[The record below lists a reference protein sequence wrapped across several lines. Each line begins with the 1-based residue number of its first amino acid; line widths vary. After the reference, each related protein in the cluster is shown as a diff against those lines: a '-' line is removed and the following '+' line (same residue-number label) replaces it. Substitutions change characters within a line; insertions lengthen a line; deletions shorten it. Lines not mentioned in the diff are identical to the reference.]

1 MSPTEPRSRAA
12 RAAATVLALGCLAAL
27 AAPANG
33 AMVERPGTQPAGEA
47 LAYWTPQRMAAAEPR
62 ELRRA
67 PSPRLL
73 RHAAAAR
80 ALPAVFGSYE
90 IADYATPPF
99 SANGKIFASDRS
111 GDFQCSGTV
120 VSAANG
126 SVLLTA
132 GHCLHL
138 RGSGWARNL
147 VFVPSYR
154 DGAQPFG
161 LWSARAALVKRKW
174 LRREAPAF
182 DFGAAV
188 VAPSPTATLQATVGA
203 YPLAPDRP
211 RRQAYRV
218 AGYPVN
224 YFGGERMM
232 GCYGPFVGVDWR
244 TGSTG
249 IRCDLGQGSSGGGW
263 IVADTYL
270 VSVMS
275 YGLRGRSDLAFG
287 PRLRGSAARL
297 VARAG
302 GL

>member
-1 MSPTEPRSRAA
+1 MTPIPATRIVAA
-12 RAAATVLALGCLAAL
+12 LLALACAAAI
-27 AAPANG
+27 AAPAQG
-33 AMVERPGTQPAGEA
+33 RVVERPRAEPPAVA
-47 LAYWTPQRMAAAEPR
+47 AAHWTPQRMAAAEPR
-62 ELRRA
+62 ALARA
-67 PSPRLL
+67 PDPRLL
-73 RHAAAAR
+73 RRARAAGR
-80 ALPAVFGSYE
+80 ALPAAFGSYE
-90 IADYATPPF
+90 ILDYATPPHT
-99 SANGKIFASDRS
+99 ANGKIFASDRG

-120 VSAANG
+120 VSAANQ

-132 GHCLHL
+132 GHCLYL
-138 RGSGWARNL
+138 RRTGWARNL

-161 LWSARAALVKRKW
+161 IWSARTALVKRRW
-174 LRREAPAF
+174 LRRESPAA
-182 DFGAAV
+182 DFGAV
-188 VAPSPTATLQATVGA
+188 VVSPSPVATLQATVGS
-203 YPLAPDRP
+203 YPLAPDQP
-211 RRQAYRV
+211 RRQNYRV

-232 GCYGPFVGVDWR
+232 GCYGPFVGTDWR

-249 IRCDLGQGSSGGGW
+249 IRCDLGHGSSGGGW
-263 IVADTYL
+263 IVHDAQL

-275 YGLRGRSDLAFG
+275 YGLRGRRDLAFG